1 MDAIICLM
9 SESKE
14 ELTLEERVALIAS
27 IGDCD
32 SDQSVIKLD
41 ELTTLLSSKK
51 PEIRAYD
58 GFEPSGRM
66 HIAQGLMKTLSVNK
80 LTRCGVTVVFWVADW
95 FALLNNKLDGDL
107 AKIKICGEYLI
118 EVWKACGM
126 DMKNVQF
133 LWSSDE
139 INRRPDE
146 YWSGVMDIARKF
158 TVSRTK
164 RCGQI
169 MGRLDAKESK
179 LAARKKML
187 EEMAASRAEDSNLSA
202 EEFVEKYMQIEVKE
216 EDPSD
221 ALPNAQLLYP
231 MMQCNDVFF
240 LKADICQLG
249 MDQIKVNVLAREYA
263 EKTKRKFAPIVV
275 SHHMLMGLKEGQ
287 AKMSKSDPMSAIFME
302 DSADD
307 VRSKIKKSF
316 CKPGDVVTNPV
327 LDYCQHI
334 IFPAMQGPRVAREYA
349 GHVGLKI
356 ERSGEFGGDIVYSSF
371 EQLKEDFKTE
381 QLHPGD
387 LKKAV
392 AREINNLLEPIREHF
407 KTDERAKKL
416 LAQVKK
422 FKTTK

>member
-1 MDAIICLM
+1 M
-9 SESKE
+9 SELLS
-14 ELTLEERVALIAS
+14 LEERVNLIAS

-32 SDQSVIKLD
+32 SDQSIIKLD
-41 ELTTLLSSKK
+41 ELSALLASNK
-51 PEIRAYD
+51 PEIIAYD

-126 DMKNVQF
+126 DMKNVRF

-139 INRRPDE
+139 INKRSDE
-146 YWSGVMDIARKF
+146 YWFGVMDIARKF

-169 MGRLDAKESK
+169 MGRVDAKDAK
-179 LAARKKML
+179 LAARKKLL
-187 EEMAASRAEDSNLSA
+187 EEMAASRETDAQLSMDD
-202 EEFVEKYMQIEVKE
+202 FVEKYMQMEIKE

-263 EKTKRKFAPIVV
+263 EKTKRKFAPVV
-275 SHHMLMGLKEGQ
+275 ISHHMLMGLKEGQ

-316 CKPGDVVTNPV
+316 CAPGDVTTNPI

-334 IFPAMQGPRVAREYA
+334 IFPAKQGPRVKREYE
-349 GHVGLKI
+349 GSVEFKI
-356 ERSGEFGGDIVYSSF
+356 ERSADNGGDLIYRSF
-371 EQLKEDFKTE
+371 EELKEDFSTE
-381 QLHPGD
+381 KLHPGD

-392 AREINNLLEPIREHF
+392 AKELNELLEPIREHF
-407 KTDERAKKL
+407 KNDDRAKKL
-416 LAQVKK
+416 FAQVKK